1 MDVQQAAMDQAA
13 IARQQ
18 INEQIKTHRKLL
30 EEARKQVQQLV
41 NVQVETAKEEHR
53 KLAEKAAQ
61 EAAEAKMM
69 AQEHT
74 TTNTSSSLMQLISLL
89 SEGTGVDQE
98 KVAEQSKEATDT
110 ASRIIKQVSQVFEVG
125 GGHVNGFSRL
135 LNDFVIGFDP
145 FFCYH
150 FSRSHC
156 DRRRGNNQGIF

>member
-110 ASRIIKQVSQVFEVG
+110 ASRIIKQVSQVFDAPEQKP
-125 GGHVNGFSRL
+125 NPTE
-135 LNDFVIGFDP
+135 NP
-145 FFCYH
+145 
-150 FSRSHC
+150 
-156 DRRRGNNQGIF
+156 